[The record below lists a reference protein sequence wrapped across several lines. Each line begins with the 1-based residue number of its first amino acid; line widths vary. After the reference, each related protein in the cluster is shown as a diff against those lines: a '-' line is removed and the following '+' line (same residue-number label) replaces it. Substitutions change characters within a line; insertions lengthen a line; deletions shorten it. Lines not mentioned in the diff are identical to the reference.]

1 MLWQTLVAHLSY
13 LSLPKETRSLA
24 DDDTIHPKFPSGK
37 ENVAASAPKL
47 APNDFLMFY
56 HEQMSTQAVLSAGIQ
71 VYRFVHC
78 VPHFERMLY
87 DNAQLAL
94 AYLYAWQVTGNKFF
108 RTIAEELRHS
118 RDDGP

>member
-1 MLWQTLVAHLSY
+1 MAVQGLSK
-13 LSLPKETRSLA
+13 P
-24 DDDTIHPKFPSGK
+24 PVPS
-37 ENVAASAPKL
+37 VP
-47 APNDFLMFY
+47 PMW
-56 HEQMSTQAVLSAGIQ
+56 
-71 VYRFVHC
+71 FVHC

-87 DNAQLAL
+87 DNAQLAR